1 MANHAVS
8 ASSRNSIDQGM
19 SDIEVLAS
27 TTVWICFPRVAFLG
41 TSINVVPVKEGKTH
55 ILAKLINITV
65 KTKGKEAYSWRIIGS
80 IGWTKDK
87 LVARGIDYVNKSLAR
102 ITAALLYEG
111 QRSRSSLRLLTA
123 KVGFLCGGVNISV
136 ECTFQIGMFTESKIK
151 EEVI

>member
-1 MANHAVS
+1 M
-8 ASSRNSIDQGM
+8 
-19 SDIEVLAS
+19 
-27 TTVWICFPRVAFLG
+27 
-41 TSINVVPVKEGKTH
+41 
-55 ILAKLINITV
+55 

-80 IGWTKDK
+80 IGRTKDK

-123 KVGFLCGGVNISV
+123 KVGFLRGGVNISV
-136 ECTFQIGMFTESKIK
+136 ECTFQIGMFTESEIK